1 VAGAVV
7 FIPVLLAGLGIGIGG
22 LGIVPLAYPAS
33 IAPWVIYA
41 WVAAGLLVLGYY
53 YLRHRERIGMTR
65 MLFTDASPEAAAPT
79 AGPDAGAHQAR
90 WIRSS
95 SLAVK

>member
-1 VAGAVV
+1 M
-7 FIPVLLAGLGIGIGG
+7 
-22 LGIVPLAYPAS
+22 
-33 IAPWVIYA
+33 IYA

-53 YLRHRERIGMTR
+53 FLRHRERIGMTR
-65 MLFTDASPEAAAPT
+65 MLFTDAPSEAAAP